1 MKPRY
6 RLKIHD
12 RYQLELKFDHPI
24 TRERAKEMV
33 RLEAYL
39 FLPPNLGVNRQTYSR
54 DHFFQDLQ
62 TFTRYGTPEISLE
75 NLLDAGNEKSPLARL
90 ERLKA
95 ELGKGDDPAA
105 NRAADRVAYELRILA
120 CIFRA
125 DSRDAYHHV
134 YDLLGKAKAG
144 SKDLDDALFLSDKF
158 LQQADLL
165 ISKVRRL
172 QREFLGPH
180 SPKPV
185 VMGFELADE
194 ALSVQVE
201 DVCGKLHRAFRRRH
215 VPAAAAMMERL
226 AERMRTEEEYRR
238 QAGYPT
244 LVETSESQAAQRRNE
259 YCLYR
264 IGVLKKFAQS
274 TLYLSVH
281 SEEGSR
287 PIVLSL
293 NAIAAMAAMLFYL
306 AAVLLLVGNP
316 QSVSLTAILLFV
328 VAYAFKDRI
337 KEGLKRYFSAR
348 MTGWLRDRE
357 NELIDRG
364 PEKLT
369 VGRTAEAFSFVDPK
383 KLDPEVRACRARDEL
398 DELAEEGEP
407 EQVIKYQKDI
417 TVYANRVYKVH
428 ERVSH
433 LNEIL
438 RLSVRSFLHH
448 MDEPQKTL
456 VTFEPADGHDASPE
470 GSAPEA
476 RRESGEDLTLLN
488 RVEVSKVYHVNLV
501 LRLQLKGADGT
512 WEGHFEKFRLV
523 LSRNG
528 IERVENN
535 GNGEHHLGATALRE
549 TTVGVI

>member
-24 TRERAKEMV
+24 SRERAKEMV

-75 NLLDAGNEKSPLARL
+75 HLLDAANDKSPLVRV

-95 ELGKGDDPAA
+95 ELGKGEGPAER
-105 NRAADRVAYELRILA
+105 RAAERVDYELRILA

-125 DSRDAYHHV
+125 NSRDV
-134 YDLLGKAKAG
+134 YNQVAELLAAAKAAA
-144 SKDLDDALFLSDKF
+144 KDLDDALFLADKF

-165 ISKVRRL
+165 IGRVRKL

-180 SPKPV
+180 SPKTV

-201 DVCGKLHRAFRRRH
+201 DVCGKLHRVLRRRRA
-215 VPAAAAMMERL
+215 PAAAAMMERL
-226 AERMRTEEEYRR
+226 AERMRAEEEYRR

-293 NAIAAMAAMLFYL
+293 NALAAMAAMLFYL

-337 KEGLKRYFSAR
+337 KEDLKRYFSAR

-357 NELIDRG
+357 NQLIDRG

-369 VGRTAEAFSFVDPK
+369 VGRTAEAFSFVDPS
-383 KLDPEVRACRARDEL
+383 KLEPEVRSCRARDEL
-398 DELAEEGEP
+398 DELAEEGAP
-407 EQVIKYQKDI
+407 EQVVKYQKDI
-417 TVYANRVYKVH
+417 TVYADKVYKVH
-428 ERVSH
+428 QRVSH

-438 RLSVRSFLHH
+438 RLSVRTFLLH

-456 VTFEPADGHDASPE
+456 VTFEPADAHDEPPE

-476 RRESGEDLTLLN
+476 RRVPAEDVSLLN
-488 RVEVSKVYHVNLV
+488 RVRVSKVYHINLV
-501 LRLQLKGADGT
+501 LRLQMKGADGK

-528 IERVENN
+528 IERVETN
-535 GNGEHHLGATALRE
+535 GTGEHHLGATTLRE